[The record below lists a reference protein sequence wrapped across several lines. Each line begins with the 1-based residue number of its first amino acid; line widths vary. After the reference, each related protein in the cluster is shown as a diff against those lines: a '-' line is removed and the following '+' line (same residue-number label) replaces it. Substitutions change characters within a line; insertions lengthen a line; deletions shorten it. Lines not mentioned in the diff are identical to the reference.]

1 MGTGRSTRRIFTGP
15 GVGVSAV
22 YLLLLSLD
30 IPSVI
35 FEVVA

>member
-1 MGTGRSTRRIFTGP
+1 MGTGRLIRRIFTGP

-22 YLLLLSLD
+22 CLLLLSLNT
-30 IPSVI
+30 PSVI